1 MPSKEDAEQFVAM
14 GDNVPNVETHPNA
27 FAWHM
32 LVARFTEAVRGSWA
46 AAAAPAADKG
56 GKKKGGQAE
65 GGKGKGKNKGKGK
78 GGAQAAA
85 EEDEMDLFGDDPE
98 ADAAAA

>member
-1 MPSKEDAEQFVAM
+1 M
-14 GDNVPNVETHPNA
+14 GDNVPNVETHPYA
-27 FAWHM
+27 FAWYT
-32 LVARFTEAVRGSWA
+32 LVCRFTDAVRGTWA
-46 AAAAPAADKG
+46 AADPSADKG

-65 GGKGKGKNKGKGK
+65 GGKGKGKGKDKGKVK
-78 GGAQAAA
+78 GGAQAAAAAAA